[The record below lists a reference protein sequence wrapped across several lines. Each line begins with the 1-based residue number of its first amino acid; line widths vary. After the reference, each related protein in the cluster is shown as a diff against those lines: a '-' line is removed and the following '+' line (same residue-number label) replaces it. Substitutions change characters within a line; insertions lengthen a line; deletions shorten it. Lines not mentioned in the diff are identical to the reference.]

1 MIRRSLQSLLGV
13 FLFSV
18 LAFTSAVSVRAQGG
32 ATGAISGSVVD
43 SSGSS
48 VADAEVQIINSATEA
63 LVRKIPTTA
72 DGGFVATLLP
82 PGAYSVVV
90 NKSGFSQAKADGI
103 EVRVTETTKV
113 SISLKPG

>member
-13 FLFSV
+13 FLLSVFS
-18 LAFTSAVSVRAQGG
+18 LSFAISTHAQGG
-32 ATGAISGSVVD
+32 ATGAISGTVVD

-48 VADAEVQIINSATEA
+48 VADAEVQIINSATDA

-82 PGAYSVVV
+82 PGTYSVVV
-90 NKSGFSQAKADGI
+90 NKSGFSQTRADNI
-103 EVRVTETTKV
+103 DVRVTETTKV
-113 SISLKPG
+113 SVSLKP